1 MNDSLNSV
9 PGGELVSEVVE
20 DVMPPSGHNE
30 VDAAAGQM
38 AAKCLP

>member
-1 MNDSLNSV
+1 MDDGLDSV
-9 PGGELVSEVVE
+9 PGGELVSEVVKN
-20 DVMPPSGHNE
+20 VLTPSGQNE